1 MSNLAIVAIPNKEL
15 SSGLRWSLP
24 VALLLWVMML
34 WIFGRY
40 FTASDPPQIPSE
52 PPIDARII
60 ELPPPPS
67 PAPPKPVVQVEKAP
81 TPVKAQT
88 PVLQKAMPVVV
99 PKIVALVTPPPQP
112 VAPAVVAPP
121 PPVAPTV
128 PSSNAQGTEQLG
140 ARALYQPKPKL
151 SEELLDAA
159 MHAVVMARFHIA
171 ADGSATVELTQ
182 SAPDPRVNQLILKT
196 LKTWRFFPAMQ
207 AGKPVASVQEIKVAI
222 DVD

>member
-1 MSNLAIVAIPNKEL
+1 MSNLAITSVPNEAL

-24 VALLLWVMML
+24 AALLLWVMLL
-34 WIFGRY
+34 WAFGRF
-40 FTASDPPQIPSE
+40 FTASDQQQIPPE
-52 PPIDARII
+52 PPIDARIV
-60 ELPPPPS
+60 ELPSP

-81 TPVKAQT
+81 APVKVQT
-88 PVLQKAMPVVV
+88 PVVQKTIPVVV
-99 PKIVALVTPPPQP
+99 PKVVALVTPPPQP
-112 VAPAVVAPP
+112 VAPTVVASPP
-121 PPVAPTV
+121 PPVSPTV

-140 ARALYQPKPKL
+140 ARALYQPKPRL
-151 SEELLDAA
+151 SEDLLDVA

-171 ADGSATVELTQ
+171 ADGSVTVELTQ

-222 DVD
+222 DVN

>member
-1 MSNLAIVAIPNKEL
+1 MSNYTIAVPGEEL

-40 FTASDPPQIPSE
+40 FTASDQPQIPPE
-52 PPIDARII
+52 PPIDARIV
-60 ELPPPPS
+60 ELPPP
-67 PAPPKPVVQVEKAP
+67 PAPPKPVAQVEKAP
-81 TPVKAQT
+81 TPVKVQT
-88 PVLQKAMPVVV
+88 PVLQKTMPVVV
-99 PKIVALVTPPPQP
+99 PKVVALVTPPPQP
-112 VAPAVVAPP
+112 VAPTVAAPPP

-151 SEELLDAA
+151 SEDLLDAT

-171 ADGSATVELTQ
+171 ADGSVTVELTQ
-182 SAPDPRVNQLILKT
+182 PAPDPRVNQLILKT
-196 LKTWRFFPAMQ
+196 LRTWRFFPAMQ